1 MENERLQTLKSDY
14 THLLKAENKKA
25 WTILLSVLLASIV
38 GVYLSTLGNIF
49 IWLLGQLIL
58 GVSILQWF
66 FLVHDLGH
74 NNYFSSKKLNT
85 FWGHVAS
92 VFCVLPFFPWRYIHR
107 GHHYWTGWKD
117 KDPTMAVIVPRD
129 LSPGRKSVINFCWK
143 FWIPIFSVSFSLSN
157 FWNLKKLNQLFP
169 EKMRENLISIL
180 LLPLFY
186 AVVVGWL
193 GWSLFFKLWGIAY
206 FLFLFL
212 SDPLLLSQHSS
223 VPQKYA
229 GDQKV
234 SPIPF
239 KDQDEF
245 TRSLLFPDWVTKYV
259 LLSFNNHIVHH
270 IFPTMP
276 GYNLYKVRESFPNE
290 ARWDDWLWEA
300 KKTPAVELLFS
311 EKRNIVKSDQLIESV

>member
-14 THLLKAENKKA
+14 SYLLKADDQKA
-25 WTILLSVLLASIV
+25 WMIVLSVLTISGLGIR
-38 GVYLSTLGNIF
+38 LSLQEEKGL
-49 IWLLGQLIL
+49 WLLGQIIL

-74 NNYFSSKKLNT
+74 NNYFRSKKWNT

-92 VFCVLPFFPWRYIHR
+92 IFCILPFFPWRYIHR

-129 LSPGRKSVINFCWK
+129 LTPGRKTIINFCWK
-143 FWIPIFSVSFSLSN
+143 LWIPIFSVSFSLSN
-157 FWNLKKLNQLFP
+157 FWNVKKLKALYPDKF
-169 EKMRENLISIL
+169 KENLFSIIL
-180 LLPLFY
+180 LP
-186 AVVVGWL
+186 VVYGLLIGFL
-193 GWSLFFKLWGIAY
+193 GGAEFLQVWGLAY

-223 VPQKYA
+223 VPQKFA
-229 GDQKV
+229 GEKKV

-245 TRSLLFPDWVTKYV
+245 TRSLTFPSFVTKYV

-276 GYNLYKVRESFPNE
+276 GYNLYKVEESFPNE
-290 ARWDDWLWEA
+290 TPWNDWLWEA
-300 KKTPAVELLFS
+300 KRTPAVELLFS
-311 EKRNIVKSDQLIESV
+311 EKRNLVESDQIIEIV